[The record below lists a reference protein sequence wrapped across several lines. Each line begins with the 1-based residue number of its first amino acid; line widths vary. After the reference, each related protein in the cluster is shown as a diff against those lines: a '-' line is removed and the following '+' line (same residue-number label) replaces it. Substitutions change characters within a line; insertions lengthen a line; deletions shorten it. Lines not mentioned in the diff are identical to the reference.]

1 MYRRPGGPL
10 YRFPYNRSMQ
20 TWDAIIVGAGVIGLS
35 LARRLRQEGL
45 RVLLIDKGEP
55 GREASYAAGGMIAHC
70 DPHLPD
76 GLRPLALAS
85 AAMYPEFARELQEES
100 GESPDLRDQGTLAFF
115 ANGERPSCEG
125 ARSIAANEIPK
136 LEPGMALRA
145 PAYFLPERSI
155 DPRALCSALV
165 EAAKNR
171 GVDFVT
177 GSAVIQIEVQD
188 DRAVG
193 VKTVHSTYPAD
204 VVVNCA
210 GAWASQ
216 IAPLEL
222 PIRPAKGQMVCV
234 VPAPD
239 SASED
244 PLVQHVVRT
253 SEIYII
259 PRSDRRILLGATLED
274 AGFDKRTD
282 ADTIE
287 ELYRAAVS
295 VVPRIGEMRIHD
307 AWAGLRPASP
317 DGLPMLGATSLAGYY
332 AATGHYRDGIMLAPI
347 TAEVMT
353 GLIVGRESNFDL
365 VPFSPSRFA

>member
-1 MYRRPGGPL
+1 
-10 YRFPYNRSMQ
+10 MQ
-20 TWDAIIVGAGVIGLS
+20 AWDAIIVGAGVIGLS

-76 GLRPLALAS
+76 ALRPLALAS

-100 GESPDLRDQGTLAFF
+100 GESPDLRDQGTIAFF
-115 ANGERPSCEG
+115 ADDERPLGDGVC
-125 ARSIAANEIPK
+125 AIAANDIAE
-136 LEPGMALRA
+136 LEPAIRPRA
-145 PAYFLPERSI
+145 PAYFLPERSV

-165 EAAKNR
+165 KSAKNR

-177 GSAVIQIEVQD
+177 GSAVTHVEVQD
-188 DRAVG
+188 GRTAG
-193 VKTVHSTYPAD
+193 VKTTHASYAGG

-216 IAPLEL
+216 VQPLPL
-222 PIRPAKGQMVCV
+222 PTRPAKGQMVCV

-239 SASED
+239 DTSER
-244 PLVQHVVRT
+244 PLVRHVVRT
-253 SEIYII
+253 PEIYII
-259 PRSDRRILLGATLED
+259 PRSDHRILLGATLED

-287 ELYRAAVS
+287 KLYRAAAS
-295 VVPRIGEMRIHD
+295 VVPKISQMRIHD

-317 DGLPMLGATSLAGYY
+317 DGLPILGGTSIPGYF

-347 TAEVMT
+347 TAEVLS
-353 GLIVGRESNFDL
+353 GVIVGRESGFDL
-365 VPFSPSRFA
+365 APFSPSRFAARVS